1 MVKALDRFPVMGFF
15 ATAIKRHIEIG
26 KSLTRPAE
34 VAKAHG
40 DHQGFF
46 VAFRKQSIR
55 GAALTLRKEIMDKG
69 EKSRQG
75 FLLSISLF
83 KEIEAR
89 YIESVTRRNL
99 MEEFE
104 FYRCERCGNVV
115 ALLVKGGGTLTC
127 CGAAMTIIMYL
138 SIAKT

>member
-1 MVKALDRFPVMGFF
+1 
-15 ATAIKRHIEIG
+15 
-26 KSLTRPAE
+26 
-34 VAKAHG
+34 
-40 DHQGFF
+40 
-46 VAFRKQSIR
+46 
-55 GAALTLRKEIMDKG
+55 MDKG
-69 EKSRQG
+69 EKSRQE

-127 CGAAMTIIMYL
+127 CGAAMTKL
-138 SIAKT
+138 VAKTADAGSENTSRSLPMKAGSSSRNAAASPTR